1 MKIMIIKT
9 NDKGK
14 KFTLEQATKTQKGGR
29 SKALPFF
36 NLGTKWG
43 LINATTQML
52 DPRERDQVPI
62 VQAAGLTPGPVW
74 MGAENLAHTVIRS
87 PDCNARSESL
97 YQLRYPG
104 P

>member
-1 MKIMIIKT
+1 M
-9 NDKGK
+9 
-14 KFTLEQATKTQKGGR
+14 KTQRGGIIT
-29 SKALPFF
+29 ALLFF
-36 NLGTKWG
+36 NLGTRWG

-62 VQAAGLTPGPVW
+62 VQAAGLAPGPIW
-74 MGAENLAHTVIRS
+74 MGAENFAPTVIRS

-97 YQLRYPG
+97 YQLRHPD